1 MQSLERVSCN
11 LTDLVRRCF
20 FTGFVG
26 EKFVEENSKDFYDPK
41 GEIRFTICD
50 TSDSED
56 ELPYETEQVN
66 KRKAGKVVEEK
77 KNKEVEEKSKMVE
90 ERKNKV
96 QLRQPHHARVEDIAY
111 SSVPKETTSL
121 LQEAEL
127 KEDKRI
133 EADTDAILD
142 EIDDILGKK
151 RSFGSACN

>member
-1 MQSLERVSCN
+1 MSCN
-11 LTDLVRRCF
+11 LTNLTNLVRRCF

-26 EKFVEENSKDFYDPK
+26 EKFVEENPKDFFDPK

-66 KRKAGKVVEEK
+66 KRKVGKVVEE
-77 KNKEVEEKSKMVE
+77 
-90 ERKNKV
+90 RKTKV
-96 QLRQPHHARVEDIAY
+96 QLRQPHHARVEDLAY

-121 LQEAEL
+121 LKEAGL

-133 EADTDAILD
+133 EADKDAILD

>member
-11 LTDLVRRCF
+11 LTNLVRRCF

-66 KRKAGKVVEEK
+66 KRKA
-77 KNKEVEEKSKMVE
+77 SKMVE
-90 ERKNKV
+90 EKKNKV
-96 QLRQPHHARVEDIAY
+96 QLRQPHHVRVEDLAY

>member
-1 MQSLERVSCN
+1 MKISGVSCETKFR
-11 LTDLVRRCF
+11 LLVF
-20 FTGFVG
+20 LGHPN
-26 EKFVEENSKDFYDPK
+26 VEENSKDFFDPK

-66 KRKAGKVVEEK
+66 KRKAGKIL
-77 KNKEVEEKSKMVE
+77 E

-96 QLRQPHHARVEDIAY
+96 HLRQPHHARGEDFAY

-133 EADTDAILD
+133 EADTDSILD

>member
-1 MQSLERVSCN
+1 MKISGVSCETKFR
-11 LTDLVRRCF
+11 LLVF
-20 FTGFVG
+20 LGHPN
-26 EKFVEENSKDFYDPK
+26 VEENSKDFFDPK

-66 KRKAGKVVEEK
+66 KRKAGKVL
-77 KNKEVEEKSKMVE
+77 E

-96 QLRQPHHARVEDIAY
+96 HLRQPHHARGEDFAY

-121 LQEAEL
+121 LQEAGL

-133 EADTDAILD
+133 EADTDSILD

>member
-11 LTDLVRRCF
+11 LTNLVRRCF

-66 KRKAGKVVEEK
+66 KRKAGKVL
-77 KNKEVEEKSKMVE
+77 E

-96 QLRQPHHARVEDIAY
+96 HLRQPHHARGEDFAY

-133 EADTDAILD
+133 EADTDSILD

>member
-11 LTDLVRRCF
+11 LTNLVRRCF

-26 EKFVEENSKDFYDPK
+26 EKFVEENSKDFFDPK

-66 KRKAGKVVEEK
+66 KRKAGKVL
-77 KNKEVEEKSKMVE
+77 E

-96 QLRQPHHARVEDIAY
+96 HLRQPHHARGEDFAY

-133 EADTDAILD
+133 EADTDSILD

>member
-1 MQSLERVSCN
+1 MKISGVSCETKFR
-11 LTDLVRRCF
+11 LLVF
-20 FTGFVG
+20 LGHPN
-26 EKFVEENSKDFYDPK
+26 VEENSKDFFDPK

-66 KRKAGKVVEEK
+66 KRKAGKVLEEK
-77 KNKEVEEKSKMVE
+77 KKNKVVE

-96 QLRQPHHARVEDIAY
+96 HLRQPHHARGEDFAY

-133 EADTDAILD
+133 EADTDSILD

>member
-11 LTDLVRRCF
+11 LTNLVRRCF

-26 EKFVEENSKDFYDPK
+26 EKFAEENSKDFFDPK

-66 KRKAGKVVEEK
+66 KRKAGKVL
-77 KNKEVEEKSKMVE
+77 E

-96 QLRQPHHARVEDIAY
+96 HLRQPHHARGEDFAY

-133 EADTDAILD
+133 EADTDSILD

>member
-11 LTDLVRRCF
+11 LTNLVRRCF

-66 KRKAGKVVEEK
+66 KRKASKVAEEK
-77 KNKEVEEKSKMVE
+77 AVFTRRISVCLLASK
-90 ERKNKV
+90 K
-96 QLRQPHHARVEDIAY
+96 
-111 SSVPKETTSL
+111 
-121 LQEAEL
+121 
-127 KEDKRI
+127 
-133 EADTDAILD
+133 
-142 EIDDILGKK
+142 
-151 RSFGSACN
+151 

>member
-1 MQSLERVSCN
+1 
-11 LTDLVRRCF
+11 
-20 FTGFVG
+20 
-26 EKFVEENSKDFYDPK
+26 VEENSKDFFDPK

-66 KRKAGKVVEEK
+66 KRKAGKIL
-77 KNKEVEEKSKMVE
+77 E

-96 QLRQPHHARVEDIAY
+96 QVRQPNHARGEDFAY

-142 EIDDILGKK
+142 EIDDILDKK

>member
-1 MQSLERVSCN
+1 M
-11 LTDLVRRCF
+11 
-20 FTGFVG
+20 
-26 EKFVEENSKDFYDPK
+26 EENSKDFYDPK

-50 TSDSED
+50 TSDGED

-66 KRKAGKVVEEK
+66 KRKVS
-77 KNKEVEEKSKMVE
+77 KEVE

-96 QLRQPHHARVEDIAY
+96 QLRQPHHALRVEDPAY
-111 SSVPKETTSL
+111 SSVSKETTSL

>member
-11 LTDLVRRCF
+11 LTNLVRRCF

-66 KRKAGKVVEEK
+66 KRKAGKE
-77 KNKEVEEKSKMVE
+77 VE

-96 QLRQPHHARVEDIAY
+96 QLRQPHHALRVENLAY

>member
-1 MQSLERVSCN
+1 MKISGVSCETKFR
-11 LTDLVRRCF
+11 LLVF
-20 FTGFVG
+20 LGHPN
-26 EKFVEENSKDFYDPK
+26 VEENSKDFFDPK

-66 KRKAGKVVEEK
+66 KRKVGKIL
-77 KNKEVEEKSKMVE
+77 E

-96 QLRQPHHARVEDIAY
+96 QVRQPNHARGEDFAY

>member
-11 LTDLVRRCF
+11 LTNLVRRCF

-26 EKFVEENSKDFYDPK
+26 EKFAEENSKDFYDPK

-66 KRKAGKVVEEK
+66 KRKAGKVL
-77 KNKEVEEKSKMVE
+77 E

-96 QLRQPHHARVEDIAY
+96 HLRQPNHARGEDFAY

>member
-1 MQSLERVSCN
+1 MKTTGVSCVTKFG
-11 LTDLVRRCF
+11 LLVF
-20 FTGFVG
+20 LGHPN
-26 EKFVEENSKDFYDPK
+26 VEENSKDFFDPK

-66 KRKAGKVVEEK
+66 NRKAGKIL
-77 KNKEVEEKSKMVE
+77 E

-96 QLRQPHHARVEDIAY
+96 QLRQPHHARGEDFAY

>member
-66 KRKAGKVVEEK
+66 KRKA
-77 KNKEVEEKSKMVE
+77 SKMVE
-90 ERKNKV
+90 EKKNKV
-96 QLRQPHHARVEDIAY
+96 QLRQPHHVRVEDLAY

-151 RSFGSACN
+151 RSFGSTCN

>member
-1 MQSLERVSCN
+1 M
-11 LTDLVRRCF
+11 
-20 FTGFVG
+20 
-26 EKFVEENSKDFYDPK
+26 EENSKDFYDPK

-66 KRKAGKVVEEK
+66 KRKAGKVL
-77 KNKEVEEKSKMVE
+77 E

-96 QLRQPHHARVEDIAY
+96 HLRQPHHARGEDFAY

-133 EADTDAILD
+133 EADTDSILD

>member
-11 LTDLVRRCF
+11 LTNLVRRCF

-66 KRKAGKVVEEK
+66 KRKASKVVEEK
-77 KNKEVEEKSKMVE
+77 
-90 ERKNKV
+90 KNKV
-96 QLRQPHHARVEDIAY
+96 QLRQPHHALRVEDLAY

>member
-11 LTDLVRRCF
+11 LTNLVRRCF
-20 FTGFVG
+20 FSGYIG
-26 EKFVEENSKDFYDPK
+26 EKFAEENSKDFFDPK

-66 KRKAGKVVEEK
+66 KRKAGKIL
-77 KNKEVEEKSKMVE
+77 E

-96 QLRQPHHARVEDIAY
+96 HLRQPHHARGEDFAY

-121 LQEAEL
+121 LQEAEV

>member
-11 LTDLVRRCF
+11 LTNLMRRCF

-26 EKFVEENSKDFYDPK
+26 EKFAEENSKDFYDPK

-66 KRKAGKVVEEK
+66 KRKAGKVL
-77 KNKEVEEKSKMVE
+77 E

-96 QLRQPHHARVEDIAY
+96 HLRQPHHARGEDFAY

-133 EADTDAILD
+133 EADTDSILD

>member
-1 MQSLERVSCN
+1 MQSLERMSCN
-11 LTDLVRRCF
+11 LTNLTNLVRRCF

-26 EKFVEENSKDFYDPK
+26 EKFAEENSKDFFDPK

-56 ELPYETEQVN
+56 ELPYETEQTN
-66 KRKAGKVVEEK
+66 NRKAGKILEERKNKVVEEK
-77 KNKEVEEKSKMVE
+77 KNKVH
-90 ERKNKV
+90 
-96 QLRQPHHARVEDIAY
+96 LRQPHHARVEDLAY

-121 LQEAEL
+121 LQEAGL

>member
-11 LTDLVRRCF
+11 LTNLVRRCF
-20 FTGFVG
+20 FSGYIG
-26 EKFVEENSKDFYDPK
+26 EKFAEENSKDFYDPK

-66 KRKAGKVVEEK
+66 KRKAGKIL
-77 KNKEVEEKSKMVE
+77 E

-96 QLRQPHHARVEDIAY
+96 HLRQPHHARGEDFAY

-121 LQEAEL
+121 LQEAEV

>member
-1 MQSLERVSCN
+1 M
-11 LTDLVRRCF
+11 RRCF

-26 EKFVEENSKDFYDPK
+26 EKYVEENSKDFYDPK

-66 KRKAGKVVEEK
+66 KRKAGKVL
-77 KNKEVEEKSKMVE
+77 E

-96 QLRQPHHARVEDIAY
+96 HLRQPHHARGEDFAY

-121 LQEAEL
+121 LQEAGL

-133 EADTDAILD
+133 EADTDSILD
-142 EIDDILGKK
+142 EIDDILDKK

>member
-1 MQSLERVSCN
+1 MKISGVSCETKFR
-11 LTDLVRRCF
+11 LLVF
-20 FTGFVG
+20 LGHPN
-26 EKFVEENSKDFYDPK
+26 VEENSKDFFDPK

-66 KRKAGKVVEEK
+66 KRKAGKVL
-77 KNKEVEEKSKMVE
+77 E

-96 QLRQPHHARVEDIAY
+96 HLRQPHHARGEDFAY

-121 LQEAEL
+121 LQEAGL

>member
-1 MQSLERVSCN
+1 MKISGGSCETKFR
-11 LTDLVRRCF
+11 LLVF
-20 FTGFVG
+20 LGHPN
-26 EKFVEENSKDFYDPK
+26 VEENSKDFFDPK

-66 KRKAGKVVEEK
+66 KRKAGKVL
-77 KNKEVEEKSKMVE
+77 E

-96 QLRQPHHARVEDIAY
+96 HLRQPHHARGEDFAY

-133 EADTDAILD
+133 EADTDSILD

>member
-11 LTDLVRRCF
+11 LTNLVRRCF

-41 GEIRFTICD
+41 GEIRFTICE

-66 KRKAGKVVEEK
+66 KRKASKVVEEK
-77 KNKEVEEKSKMVE
+77 
-90 ERKNKV
+90 KNKV
-96 QLRQPHHARVEDIAY
+96 QLRQPHHVRVEDLAY

>member
-11 LTDLVRRCF
+11 LTNLVRRCF

-41 GEIRFTICD
+41 GEIRFTICE

-66 KRKAGKVVEEK
+66 KRKVSKVL
-77 KNKEVEEKSKMVE
+77 E

-96 QLRQPHHARVEDIAY
+96 QLRQPHHALRVKDLAY

>member
-11 LTDLVRRCF
+11 LTNLVRRCF
-20 FTGFVG
+20 FTGYIG
-26 EKFVEENSKDFYDPK
+26 EKFAEENSKDFFDPK

-50 TSDSED
+50 TSSDSED
-56 ELPYETEQVN
+56 ELPYETDQTN
-66 KRKAGKVVEEK
+66 NRKAGKVLEEK
-77 KNKEVEEKSKMVE
+77 KNKVH
-90 ERKNKV
+90 
-96 QLRQPHHARVEDIAY
+96 LRQPHHARVEDFAY

-133 EADTDAILD
+133 EADTDSILD

>member
-11 LTDLVRRCF
+11 LTNLLRRCF

-66 KRKAGKVVEEK
+66 KRKASKLVEER
-77 KNKEVEEKSKMVE
+77 KNKEVE

-96 QLRQPHHARVEDIAY
+96 QLRQPHHALRVEDPAY
-111 SSVPKETTSL
+111 SSVLKETTSL

>member
-1 MQSLERVSCN
+1 MQSLEKVSCN

-66 KRKAGKVVEEK
+66 KRKAGKVP
-77 KNKEVEEKSKMVE
+77 
-90 ERKNKV
+90 KV
-96 QLRQPHHARVEDIAY
+96 AQPEHDSEDLLPACAFN
-111 SSVPKETTSL
+111 VSL
-121 LQEAEL
+121 H
-127 KEDKRI
+127 
-133 EADTDAILD
+133 
-142 EIDDILGKK
+142 
-151 RSFGSACN
+151 CM

>member
-11 LTDLVRRCF
+11 LTNLVRRCF

-66 KRKAGKVVEEK
+66 KRKA
-77 KNKEVEEKSKMVE
+77 SKMVE
-90 ERKNKV
+90 EKKNKV
-96 QLRQPHHARVEDIAY
+96 QLRQPHHVRVEDLAY

-133 EADTDAILD
+133 EADTDAILS

-151 RSFGSACN
+151 RSFGSTCN

>member
-1 MQSLERVSCN
+1 M
-11 LTDLVRRCF
+11 
-20 FTGFVG
+20 GG
-26 EKFVEENSKDFYDPK
+26 EKYDTLVEENSKDFFDPK
-41 GEIRFTICD
+41 GEIRYTICD

-66 KRKAGKVVEEK
+66 KRKAGKVL
-77 KNKEVEEKSKMVE
+77 E

-96 QLRQPHHARVEDIAY
+96 HLRQPHHARGGDLAY

-133 EADTDAILD
+133 EADTDSILD

>member
-26 EKFVEENSKDFYDPK
+26 EKLLEENSKDFYDPK

-66 KRKAGKVVEEK
+66 KRKVGKV
-77 KNKEVEEKSKMVE
+77 VE

-96 QLRQPHHARVEDIAY
+96 QLRQPHHARVEDLAY

-121 LQEAEL
+121 VQEAEL

-142 EIDDILGKK
+142 EIEDILGKK
-151 RSFGSACN
+151 RSIGSACN

>member
-1 MQSLERVSCN
+1 MKISGVSCETKFR
-11 LTDLVRRCF
+11 LLVF
-20 FTGFVG
+20 LGHPN
-26 EKFVEENSKDFYDPK
+26 VEENSKDFFDPK

-66 KRKAGKVVEEK
+66 KRKAGKVL
-77 KNKEVEEKSKMVE
+77 E

-96 QLRQPHHARVEDIAY
+96 HLRQPHHARGEDFAY

-133 EADTDAILD
+133 EADTDSILD

>member
-1 MQSLERVSCN
+1 MKISGVSCETKFR
-11 LTDLVRRCF
+11 LLVF
-20 FTGFVG
+20 LGHPN
-26 EKFVEENSKDFYDPK
+26 VEENSKDFFDPK

-66 KRKAGKVVEEK
+66 KRKAGKVL
-77 KNKEVEEKSKMVE
+77 E

-96 QLRQPHHARVEDIAY
+96 HLRQPHHARGEDFAY
-111 SSVPKETTSL
+111 PSVPKETTSL

-133 EADTDAILD
+133 EADTDSILD
-142 EIDDILGKK
+142 EIDDILDKK

>member
-1 MQSLERVSCN
+1 MKISGVSCKTKFR
-11 LTDLVRRCF
+11 LLVF
-20 FTGFVG
+20 LGHPN
-26 EKFVEENSKDFYDPK
+26 VEENSKDFFDPK

-66 KRKAGKVVEEK
+66 KRKAGKVL
-77 KNKEVEEKSKMVE
+77 E

-96 QLRQPHHARVEDIAY
+96 HLRQPHHARGEDFAY

-133 EADTDAILD
+133 EADTDSILD

>member
-1 MQSLERVSCN
+1 MKISGVSCETKFR
-11 LTDLVRRCF
+11 LLVF
-20 FTGFVG
+20 LGHPN
-26 EKFVEENSKDFYDPK
+26 VEENSKDFFDPK

-66 KRKAGKVVEEK
+66 KRKAGKIL
-77 KNKEVEEKSKMVE
+77 E

-96 QLRQPHHARVEDIAY
+96 HLRQPHHARGEDFAY

-121 LQEAEL
+121 LQEAGL

-133 EADTDAILD
+133 EADTDSILD

>member
-1 MQSLERVSCN
+1 MSCN
-11 LTDLVRRCF
+11 LTNLTNLTNLVRRCF

-26 EKFVEENSKDFYDPK
+26 EKFAEENSKDFYDPK

-77 KNKEVEEKSKMVE
+77 KNK
-90 ERKNKV
+90 V
-96 QLRQPHHARVEDIAY
+96 QLRQPHHARVEDLAY

-121 LQEAEL
+121 LQEAGL
-127 KEDKRI
+127 REDKRI

-142 EIDDILGKK
+142 EIDDILGKN

>member
-11 LTDLVRRCF
+11 LTNLVRRCF

-66 KRKAGKVVEEK
+66 KRKAGKVL
-77 KNKEVEEKSKMVE
+77 E

-96 QLRQPHHARVEDIAY
+96 HLRQPHHARGEDFAY

-121 LQEAEL
+121 LQEAGL

-133 EADTDAILD
+133 EADTDSILD